1 VHENRGAALAVA
13 FVIVAFFAVL
23 GALVVVLGWT
33 GFSIYALVKWIG
45 SAPDEA
51 NPVAV
56 ILLFVGVVTL
66 LTTGLLAGLAL
77 VGRSMTPRKR
87 RRDRE
92 WSDDAE
98 IPGL

>member
-1 VHENRGAALAVA
+1 MHENRGAALAVA
-13 FVIVAFFAVL
+13 GAIVTFFVLLGVL
-23 GALVVVLGWT
+23 IVVLGWT

-45 SAPDEA
+45 SAPDDA

-56 ILLFVGVVTL
+56 ILLFVGLVTV
-66 LTTGLLAGLAL
+66 LTTALLAGLAL

-87 RRDRE
+87 DRDRRE
-92 WSDDAE
+92 QAE

>member
-1 VHENRGAALAVA
+1 VAGAIVTF
-13 FVIVAFFAVL
+13 FVLL
-23 GALVVVLGWT
+23 GALIVVLGWT

-56 ILLFVGVVTL
+56 ILLFVGLVTV
-66 LTTGLLAGLAL
+66 LTTALLAGLAL

-87 RRDRE
+87 DRDRRE
-92 WSDDAE
+92 QAE

>member
-13 FVIVAFFAVL
+13 AAVVTFFVLL

-33 GFSIYALVKWIG
+33 GFSIYALVKWVG
-45 SAPDEA
+45 TAPDQA

-56 ILLFVGVVTL
+56 VLLFVGLVTL
-66 LTTGLLAGLAL
+66 LTTALLAGLAL

-87 RRDRE
+87 DRALRTE
-92 WSDDAE
+92 PE